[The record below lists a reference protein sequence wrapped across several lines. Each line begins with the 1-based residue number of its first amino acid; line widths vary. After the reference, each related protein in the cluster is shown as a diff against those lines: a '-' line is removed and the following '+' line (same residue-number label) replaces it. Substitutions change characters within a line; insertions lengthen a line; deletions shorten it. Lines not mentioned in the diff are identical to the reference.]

1 MQGGAALNA
10 QILQACKDLIDDAK
24 MSCTDIVF
32 KEVCLEIL
40 AKARQVL
47 TEKQFK
53 SLVDYVAEKMRE
65 KASLEMQQELLAVR

>member
-65 KASLEMQQELLAVR
+65 KASLEMQQLLAVR

>member
-1 MQGGAALNA
+1 MNA

>member
-1 MQGGAALNA
+1 MSA

-24 MSCTDIVF
+24 MSCTDIIF

-40 AKARQVL
+40 AKARHVL

-53 SLVDYVAEKMRE
+53 SLVDYAVEKMRE
-65 KASLEMQQELLAVR
+65 KASFEMRQDLLAVR